1 MTRLLSRP
9 ARRALLA
16 ALLALPIVADLAFH
30 ASAAHAGTHSTTS
43 NPCFGAS
50 PRTGV

>member
-1 MTRLLSRP
+1 MIRPLPRL

-30 ASAAHAGTHSTTS
+30 ASAAHAGTLDSMSRTWS
-43 NPCFGAS
+43 GA
-50 PRTGV
+50 PRLADR